1 MSDEATF
8 VGLMHEHV
16 QQNKDYLSW
25 VPAYKVARKLSVHD
39 IATGAVSARNVYT
52 IGNQRFHMVTVGGH
66 YRRKA
71 LYGSLHRA
79 LPCVCKF
86 EKL

>member
-1 MSDEATF
+1 M
-8 VGLMHEHV
+8 
-16 QQNKDYLSW
+16 Y
-25 VPAYKVARKLSVHD
+25 
-39 IATGAVSARNVYT
+39 I

>member
-8 VGLMHEHV
+8 VGLLYEHV
-16 QQNKDYLSW
+16 RENTDYLSW
-25 VPAYKVARKLSVHD
+25 VPAYKVARKTS
-39 IATGAVSARNVYT
+39 AVSPYPNPNMYI

-71 LYGSLHRA
+71 LYGSLHRS

-86 EKL
+86 EKLSR